1 MPTNRL
7 MWSAIF
13 SSLSHPCAVINVC
26 DDVMIG
32 VGDML
37 VDVMLGVDV
46 GLLAGTEIVVAAAPA
61 IILEFMVGTACP
73 VSMSPDVL
81 AVLVIGVVAVIG
93 MLPDENAGSLAAAMA
108 PLEFTFPAPL
118 SAPLSAPREER
129 SALR

>member
-1 MPTNRL
+1 MVTHRL
-7 MWSAIF
+7 MWIAIF
-13 SSLSHPCAVINVC
+13 SSLSHPCA
-26 DDVMIG
+26 DVMIG

-37 VDVMLGVDV
+37 ADVMLGVGV

-81 AVLVIGVVAVIG
+81 LTVLVIGVVTVVG
-93 MLPDENAGSLAAAMA
+93 MLPDENAGGLAAAMA